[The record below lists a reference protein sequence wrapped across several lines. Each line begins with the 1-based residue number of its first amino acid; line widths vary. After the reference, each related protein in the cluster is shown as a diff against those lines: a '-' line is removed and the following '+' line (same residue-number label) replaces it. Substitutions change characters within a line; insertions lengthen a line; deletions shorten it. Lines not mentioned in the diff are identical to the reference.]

1 MNYLDRF
8 CLLRFLHK
16 ANNMNTQHRI
26 KKIMARSTADIMAIF
41 SVKEYDAAITSFS
54 KLRLMVSVIL
64 YKIFVTSLVF
74 IIYYSWK
81 HNLVYP
87 AKSISI

>member
-26 KKIMARSTADIMAIF
+26 KNIMANSTADIMPIF
-41 SVKEYDAAITSFS
+41 CVKEFVAGITSFS
-54 KLRLMVSVIL
+54 TLSFIVLVAL
-64 YKIFVTSLVF
+64 YKIFL
-74 IIYYSWK
+74 
-81 HNLVYP
+81 P
-87 AKSISI
+87 SISTWVAVHLQ

>member
-26 KKIMARSTADIMAIF
+26 KKIMARSTADIMPIF
-41 SVKEYDAAITSFS
+41 CVKEFVAGMTSFATLS
-54 KLRLMVSVIL
+54 FIILVVL
-64 YKIFVTSLVF
+64 YKIFL
-74 IIYYSWK
+74 
-81 HNLVYP
+81 P
-87 AKSISI
+87 SISTWVAVHLQ